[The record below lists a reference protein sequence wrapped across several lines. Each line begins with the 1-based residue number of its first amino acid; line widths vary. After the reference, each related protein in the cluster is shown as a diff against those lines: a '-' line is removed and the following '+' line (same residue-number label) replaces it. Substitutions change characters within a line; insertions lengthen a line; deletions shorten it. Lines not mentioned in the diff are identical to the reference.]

1 MQIINKR
8 KIFNDPVYGF
18 VSIPYDIVHDLIEH
32 PWFQRLSRIKQL
44 GLSHYVYPGALHTR
58 FQHAMGAMHLM
69 KLALE
74 SLREKGVEISEVE
87 AEGVT
92 IAILLHDIGHGPY
105 SHTLES
111 TIAQGVHHE
120 ELSLLIMQKLN
131 EKFEQK
137 LTTAIA
143 IFNDTYSKRFL
154 HQLVSSQ
161 LDMDRLD
168 YLGRDCFYT
177 GVSEGV
183 VSSQRIIKMLRV
195 LNDQLLIEEKGI
207 YSIEKFIVA
216 RRLMY
221 WQVYL
226 HKTVIAAEFIL
237 IKILVR
243 AQELARKNTMVFASP
258 SLQYFL
264 SNKVTLKDFDK
275 NEDVLE
281 HFVSLD
287 DYDIFGAI
295 KVWANHK
302 DKILSTLCKS
312 LVDRKL
318 FKIEI
323 SNQPFSIDYVESI
336 KLKIKNNFNIKDD
349 EMNYFMIADTISNF
363 AYNSKEERINI
374 LMKSG
379 EVIDIT
385 DASDNFNLKSQTSIV
400 SKYFICYP
408 KEIAFIK

>member
-1 MQIINKR
+1 MPTVNKR

-18 VSIPYDIVHDLIEH
+18 VSISYDVVHDLIEH

-74 SLREKGVEISEVE
+74 SLREKGVEISEDE
-87 AEGVT
+87 AIGVT
-92 IAILLHDIGHGPY
+92 IAVLLHDIGHGPY
-105 SHTLES
+105 SHTLEN
-111 TIAQGVHHE
+111 TIVQGVHHE

-131 EKFEQK
+131 EQFNLK

-143 IFNDTYSKRFL
+143 IFNDTYPKKFL

-168 YLGRDCFYT
+168 YLGRDSFFT

-183 VSSQRIIKMLRV
+183 ISSERIIKMLRV
-195 LNDQLLIEEKGI
+195 VNDQLIIEEKGI

-243 AQELARKNTMVFASP
+243 AQELARSKKEIFASP
-258 SLQYFL
+258 SLNYFL
-264 SNKVTLKDFDK
+264 NNKIEWSDFVK
-275 NEDVLE
+275 KEEVLE
-281 HFVSLD
+281 HFVALD

-295 KVWANHK
+295 KVWAKHD

-312 LVDRKL
+312 LVHRKL

-323 SNQPFSIDYVESI
+323 SNQPFAADYIDGI
-336 KLKIKNNFNIKDD
+336 KQKIKNSFHLSEP
-349 EMNYFMIADTISNF
+349 EMDYFMIADTISNF
-363 AYNSKEERINI
+363 AYNNKEERINI
-374 LMKSG
+374 LMKTG
-379 EVIDIT
+379 AVIDIT
-385 DASDNFNLKSQTSIV
+385 DASDNFNLKAQTTIV

-408 KEIAFIK
+408 KEMG